1 MFKELKEIMFKELKE
16 SVRMSH
22 QIKTI
27 SKENYKKRTHI
38 NINPN
43 IKKELQRNS
52 LVVHWLGLS
61 TFIAAVQAQSL
72 VGNWDSTSHVVWLK
86 KKKNLVQQLK

>member
-1 MFKELKEIMFKELKE
+1 MSKELKE

-22 QIKTI
+22 QIKT
-27 SKENYKKRTHI
+27 KKRTNI

-43 IKKELQRNS
+43 IKRELQRNS
-52 LVVHWLGLS
+52 LVVRWLGLS
-61 TFIAAVQAQSL
+61 TFIAVVRAQSL
-72 VGNWDSTSHVVWLK
+72 VRNWDSTSHVVWPK